1 MFKDVKDRVWAFDLE
16 WVPDPLAGRL
26 VYRLSD
32 DLSDL
37 EVLQEMWRR
46 GGATD
51 EEPQPFL
58 KLSLCRVVSVAAVE
72 RRARPDGSV
81 NLALMS
87 LPREPDDPES
97 AAERSVVGTFL
108 EALSEHRPQLVGF
121 NSQGSDLPILIQR
134 GLILGVSAPGFCR
147 RPDKPWE
154 GIDYFA
160 RGSDWNVDL
169 KDIVGAWGLAAPSLH
184 ELAVQSGI
192 PGKMDVDGAA
202 VADLWLADDTRRIV
216 QYNEF
221 DAVTTYLLWLRTAH
235 LAGFFDAAAYTAE
248 QHRLEEL
255 LAGEI
260 ASGKLH
266 LQAYREEW
274 MRLQTLVADRDPGS
288 L

>member
-1 MFKDVKDRVWAFDLE
+1 MFKDLKDRVWAFDLE

-216 QYNEF
+216 HYNEF

-235 LAGFFDAAAYTAE
+235 LAGFFDAAAYAAE

-255 LAGEI
+255 VAREI
-260 ASGKLH
+260 ASGKVH

-274 MRLQTLVADRDPGS
+274 MRLQALVADRDPGS